1 MALRLP
7 KDDER
12 PMIDF
17 LASDASQLIGQF
29 AEDLLGGDYT
39 QVFDTLVEPIN
50 EGLGSNFD
58 RQTSASGEA
67 WEPHAG
73 YTVWKMG
80 PHPLLMWT
88 GAMAFALQ
96 SRSAANR
103 IEEITQT
110 SLTIGTDLFYA
121 PWQQYG
127 TRRIPARPFVWLH
140 GSYVDRVT
148 EEFADGVMK
157 KIRG

>member
-1 MALRLP
+1 MALPMP

-12 PMIDF
+12 SMIDY
-17 LASDASQLIGQF
+17 LASDASELIGAF
-29 AEDLLGGDYT
+29 ANELFGGDYT

-67 WEPHAG
+67 WAPHSG
-73 YTVWKMG
+73 YTVKKMG
-80 PHPLLMWT
+80 VHPLLMWT
-88 GAMAFALQ
+88 GAMIFSLE
-96 SRSAANR
+96 SRSASNR

-127 TRRIPARPFVWLH
+127 TARIPARPFVWLH
-140 GSYVDRVT
+140 GSYVDKVT
-148 EEFADGVMK
+148 EEFADGVHDRIK
-157 KIRG
+157 G